1 MVNTKRK
8 QVNRNKISLGKD
20 EEKREFLCFAGWTVT
35 GIVDPQKVK
44 NRMIIWSSH
53 SASRCMPPKNW
64 KQELK

>member
-44 NRMIIWSSH
+44 NRMII
-53 SASRCMPPKNW
+53 
-64 KQELK
+64 